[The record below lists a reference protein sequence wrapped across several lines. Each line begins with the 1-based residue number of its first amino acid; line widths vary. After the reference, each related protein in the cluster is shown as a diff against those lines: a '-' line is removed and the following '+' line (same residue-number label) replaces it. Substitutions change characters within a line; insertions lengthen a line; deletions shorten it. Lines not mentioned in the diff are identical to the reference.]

1 MAEVKV
7 KDVQKTSQ
15 DIINGLTTK
24 GLKALEKMEQLDQEK

>member
-24 GLKALEKMEQLDQEK
+24 GLKNGTIRPRKNR